1 VPKDQAWV
9 SVFDHG
15 FTVGDGVFETCKVIN
30 GQVFALSRH
39 LRRLSKSAEITDLPP
54 INLANTRELVQELL
68 EVDKALLPAT
78 ARLRITFTA
87 GAGPLGSD
95 RSNAE
100 PTLVCVWDSF
110 TPPTQSATLV
120 TSPWRRATGQATQG
134 AKTTSYIEN
143 VLALK
148 HAKAHGGTEAL
159 IFNESG
165 RVCEG
170 TGSNIFAV
178 FSQSVATPPLADGC
192 LAGITRELILEW
204 FDATER
210 SLTNADLLQADAVFL
225 SSTTRDIQPVAR
237 FDDHHY
243 DPVNSLVTNWQQ
255 EFQARAQQNLDP

>member
-1 VPKDQAWV
+1 V

-30 GQVFALSRH
+30 GHVFALSRH

-54 INLANTRELVQELL
+54 IDVANIRDLVKELL
-68 EVDKALLPAT
+68 AVDKSLLPAT

-95 RSNAE
+95 RSNVE

-110 TPPTQSATLV
+110 TPPTQTAALI

-148 HAKAHGGTEAL
+148 HAKARGGTEAL
-159 IFNESG
+159 IFNESN

-178 FSQSVATPPLADGC
+178 LGQSVVTPPLTDGC

-204 FDATER
+204 FDATEH
-210 SLTNADLLQADAVFL
+210 SLTKTDVLQVDAVFL
-225 SSTTRDIQPVAR
+225 SSTTRDIQQVAR
-237 FDDHHY
+237 LDEHHY
-243 DPVNSLVTNWQQ
+243 DPSSALVTNWQQ